1 MNGLREFIDLF
12 LHLDETLGDV
22 IRHFGGW
29 SYGILFA
36 IIFCETGLV
45 VTPFLPGDSLIFAAG
60 TFAAVG
66 SFNVWILLIVFIMAA
81 IIGDTVNYWIGHT
94 LGTAFF
100 DEKSRFPLKIKKEH
114 LDRTHRF
121 YETHGGKTI
130 ILARFLPIV
139 RTFAPFVA
147 GVSKMHYGTFLA
159 YNVIGGIVWVTTF
172 VCLGFFFGN
181 VQIVKEKF
189 EIAILSIIIISL
201 IPPFV
206 EWFRH
211 RK

>member
-181 VQIVKEKF
+181 VQIVKENF
-189 EIAILSIIIISL
+189 EIAILAIIIISL

>member
-1 MNGLREFIDLF
+1 MNGLRELIDLF

-66 SFNVWILLIVFIMAA
+66 SFNVWLLLGVFILAA

-100 DEKSRFPLKIKKEH
+100 DESSRFPLKIKKEH

-130 ILARFLPIV
+130 ILARFIPIV

-147 GVSKMHYGTFLA
+147 GVSKMHYGKFLA
-159 YNVIGGIVWVTTF
+159 YNVAGGVLWVSIF
-172 VCLGFFFGN
+172 VFLGFFFGN
-181 VQIVKEKF
+181 IRIVKENF
-189 EIAILSIIIISL
+189 EIAILAIIIISL